1 MKTEAIINIF
11 ALNQGT
17 ALKTTKVPKAR
28 FLELPNITAPKR
40 KLLSDEIEEVTLLA
54 VFNSDTTNV
63 LSVRTEEVVYE
74 EVYFLHIALKKDAHL
89 GELNQL
95 LQQNITNP
103 AIIFYSLGDRLAM
116 SVAPKRLSKNASGET
131 VVDAYY
137 LTDWLDTSQEEV
149 ARFLAAGAVTDGSFM
164 NLEKLYL
171 DFVSYVRHAELLVFT
186 KTLTVDRRREWSQLN
201 VLLQKYHELLRQI
214 RQCTEEERSHTSFG
228 DKLSF
233 RSKLV
238 AREKEKEAVMLDIQA
253 LIEAGP

>member
-1 MKTEAIINIF
+1 MGTEEIINIF

-28 FLELPNITAPKR
+28 FLELPNITAAKR

-74 EVYFLHIALKKDAHL
+74 EVYFLHIALKKDTHL

-103 AIIFYSLGDRLAM
+103 TIIFYSLGDRLAM

-137 LTDWLDTSQEEV
+137 LTDWLDPTQDEV
-149 ARFLAAGAVTDGSFM
+149 TKFLATGAITNGSFM

-171 DFVSYVRHAELLVFT
+171 DFASYVRHAELLPFT
-186 KTLTVDRRREWSQLN
+186 KVLIVDRRREWDQLDT
-201 VLLQKYHELLRQI
+201 LLQNYRDILRKI
-214 RQCTEEERSHTSFG
+214 RLCMEEERTHAAFG

-238 AREKEKEAVMLDIQA
+238 ALEKEKEALILDVQA